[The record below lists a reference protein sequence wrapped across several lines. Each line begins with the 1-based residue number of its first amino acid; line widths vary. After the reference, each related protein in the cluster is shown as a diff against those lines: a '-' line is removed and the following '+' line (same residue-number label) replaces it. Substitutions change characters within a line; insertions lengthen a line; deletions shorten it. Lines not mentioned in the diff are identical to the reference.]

1 MAMRNDPRPMLK
13 PESPQQE
20 NVLPGTQDQ
29 TLPLLPGHEDVTVI
43 VSPPVCAITAG
54 GRSRP
59 SAGWQPPAKEEL
71 QAALPQYQVLHLL
84 GRGGMG
90 AVYQGKQITLERL
103 VAIKILPPELGL
115 DDPQFVE
122 RFKNEARAM
131 ARLSHPGIIAVHEF
145 GESRDGL
152 LYIVMEF
159 VEGRDIAQVIAGRKA
174 MPVAEAVP
182 VIMQVC
188 EALHYAHERG
198 IVHRDIKPS
207 NILIGTDGVVKVAD
221 FGLAKM
227 RHADQS
233 QFTRSGAML
242 GTLHFMAPETF
253 VIGAVVDRRADVY
266 ALGVMLYQMLTG
278 KLPQGLFG
286 MPSEE
291 VAGLDPRYD
300 AIVAKALR
308 EDRSL
313 RYQTAAELRQEL
325 FDALNQTYSGAEEPS
340 DGVGW
345 YL

>member
-1 MAMRNDPRPMLK
+1 MLEA
-13 PESPQQE
+13 ESLQQE
-20 NVLPGTQDQ
+20 NLLPKTKDQ
-29 TLPLLPGHEDVTVI
+29 TQPPPMEYDDVTVKVI
-43 VSPPVCAITAG
+43 PPVHTPTVG
-54 GRSRP
+54 GLSSRS
-59 SAGWQPPAKEEL
+59 SEGWQPPSKEEL
-71 QAALPQYQVLHLL
+71 QTTLPQYQIMHLL

-90 AVYQGKQITLERL
+90 AVYMGRQITLDRL
-103 VAIKILPPELGL
+103 VAIKILPPELGM
-115 DDPQFVE
+115 DDLQFVA

-131 ARLSHPGIIAVHEF
+131 AKLSHPGIVTVHEF
-145 GESRDGL
+145 GESADGL
-152 LYIVMEF
+152 LYIIMEF
-159 VEGRDIAQVIAGRKA
+159 VDGDDVARLIAGRKVI
-174 MPVAEAVP
+174 PVAETVP
-182 VIMQVC
+182 VVMQVC

-207 NILIGTDGVVKVAD
+207 NILIGADGMVKVAD
-221 FGLAKM
+221 FGLAKV

-233 QFTRSGAML
+233 QFTSSGAML

-313 RYQTAAELRQEL
+313 RYQSAAELRQEL
-325 FDALNQTYSGAEEPS
+325 FVTFNQAAPEVEEQSG
-340 DGVGW
+340 GVSW